1 MERSDKSPLATAP
14 IGKLMIKMA
23 LPTVVAQIVNL
34 LYNIVDRI
42 YIGNM
47 EGIGADALTGVGLC
61 LPMIMMMNAFA
72 MLGAAG
78 GAPRAAIALGQGNR
92 QEAEKIL
99 GNCASLLVIFSVVL
113 TVAYLLFAEPLLM
126 LFGASKATLPYALD
140 YMNIYACGAIFV
152 LLVLGLNMFLTAQGF
167 SGFAMLT
174 TVIGA
179 VINIILDPILIFG
192 FQMGVKG
199 AAIATVLSQ
208 MVGACWVL
216 WFLVKGKHT
225 VLRLRLSCMRL
236 VGRVF
241 GPCLGLGVSGFV
253 MMGTEAALSICFN
266 SSLQSFG
273 GDIAVGSMT
282 IISSCSQLALMPASG
297 ICQGCQPIISYNF
310 GAGQTERVKKCFK
323 LQLLLCGGYTLAFW
337 AFSMLLPSVLVQ
349 IFNSDPALVE
359 HTVWTMRVYMAGIFA
374 MGFQLTCQQCFM
386 ALGQAKVSLLL
397 ACLRKLILLIPLIF
411 ILPLFIEN
419 KVFAVFLAEPVS
431 DILAA
436 SVTIT
441 VFSLRFNKILK
452 NGPARIGQEKE

>member
-1 MERSDKSPLATAP
+1 MERSDQSPLATAP

-216 WFLVKGKHT
+216 WFLVKGKRT

-266 SSLQSFG
+266 FSLQSFG

-337 AFSMLLPSVLVQ
+337 AFSMLVPRVLVQ

-441 VFSLRFNKILK
+441 VFSLRFHKILK